1 MRGWEQLVL
10 NLFRIL
16 ESYLGYCRA
25 IAERACLRKQ
35 IVDAAPS
42 WNFVDEGA
50 AQSLAPHR
58 ASFRDM
64 ESAMAS
70 TNINGTYDN
79 MYLVTTDEK
88 FHGKSFQWDLVDDGN
103 GAAQVNP
110 VASNVT
116 ISGAP
121 DETGGA
127 NSSPFNISVAGSDSF
142 TFVSTAET
150 TTFGEGFIVEDTA
163 SGQYYFITNTTF
175 NGASNPAAA
184 DLSPEHAPP
193 PPPAQAPCFMAG
205 THIATPLGEVVV
217 ESLRPGDFVLTSDGR
232 SARISWIG
240 RRLVSRLFADPLRV
254 LPVRIRAGALTDE
267 SPSRDL
273 LLSPDHAIFL
283 DGGLYQAGTLVNDS
297 SIVRESNVST
307 TFTYYH
313 VELDDHS
320 LILAENVPAETFIDY
335 IDRMAF
341 DNWEEHQIA
350 YPHSKPIV
358 EMPYPRAKAHRQV
371 PPQVRDALAQRAG
384 VLYRLASSSAA

>member
-1 MRGWEQLVL
+1 
-10 NLFRIL
+10 
-16 ESYLGYCRA
+16 
-25 IAERACLRKQ
+25 
-35 IVDAAPS
+35 
-42 WNFVDEGA
+42 
-50 AQSLAPHR
+50 
-58 ASFRDM
+58 
-64 ESAMAS
+64 MAS

-88 FHGKSFQWDLVDDGN
+88 LHGKPFKWDLVNDGS

-121 DETGGA
+121 DETGKA
-127 NSSPFNISVAGSDSF
+127 NSSPFNISVAGSDK
-142 TFVSTAET
+142 FVFVTTAET
-150 TTFGEGFIVEDTA
+150 TTFGEGFIVKDTA
-163 SGQYYFITNTTF
+163 SGQYYFVTNSTF

-184 DLSPEHAPP
+184 DLSPQHAPP
-193 PPPAQAPCFMAG
+193 PPPAQAACFMAG
-205 THIATPLGEVVV
+205 THIATPFGETVV
-217 ESLRPGDFVLTSDGR
+217 ESLQPGDFVLTSDGR

-240 RRLVSRLFADPLRV
+240 RRMMSRLFADPLRV
-254 LPVRIRAGALTDE
+254 LPVRIRAGALTDQ

-273 LLSPDHAIFL
+273 LLSPDHAIFF
-283 DGGLYQAGTLVNDS
+283 DGGLFQAGALVNGS

-341 DNWEEHQIA
+341 DNWEEHQTA
-350 YPHSKPIV
+350 YPQGKPIV

-371 PPQVRDALAQRAG
+371 PPQVRDTLAQRAR
-384 VLYRLASSSAA
+384 VLYKLANSSAA